1 MQMNL
6 KENESKHLSF
16 RLASETYAIPILKV
30 REIIGLMEITALP
43 RTARYVKGVINLRGK
58 IVPVLD
64 LRARFGLPEGE
75 RRKENC
81 IITVTV
87 QAEGQPLLLGVLVDA
102 VAEVL
107 ALPDEAIEPLPDM
120 QGQRQLDFVR
130 GLAKTDKRVT
140 ILLDIDK
147 VVEAAEINGLEDLA
161 PMLTA

>member
-1 MQMNL
+1 MQVNL

-16 RLASETYAIPILKV
+16 RLGGETYAVPILKV
-30 REIIGLMEITALP
+30 REIIGLPDVTALP

-75 RRKENC
+75 RRRENC
-81 IITVTV
+81 IITMTV
-87 QAEGQPLLLGVLVDA
+87 QIAAQSLLLGVMVDA

-107 ALPDEAIEPLPDM
+107 TLPDEAIEALPDM

-130 GLAKTDKRVT
+130 GLAKTEGRVT

-147 VVEAAEINGLEDLA
+147 VVESEEIAGLEELIPA
-161 PMLTA
+161 LSA